1 MNEET
6 IQSGVTIERSDITS
20 LAARDLISALNA
32 ELSCMYP
39 EEGANHFRLDADEVA
54 EGRGAFV
61 IVWRGDKAIG
71 CGAVRRIEAGV
82 GEFKRMYVIPEERGF
97 GIGHL
102 LVAALEAEA
111 RALSLARLVLETGVR
126 QVAAI
131 ALYRRVGF
139 TEIAPWGEY
148 AESPLSMCMAKDL

>member
-1 MNEET
+1 MNEEM
-6 IQSGVTIERSDITS
+6 IQSDVTVKRGDLVSPVAS
-20 LAARDLISALNA
+20 DLIGALNA
-32 ELSCMYP
+32 ELSRMYP

-82 GEFKRMYVIPEERGF
+82 GEFKRMYVIPEERGS

-111 RALSLARLVLETGVR
+111 RALGLARLVLETGIR

-139 TEIAPWGEY
+139 TEISPWGEY
-148 AESPLSMCMAKDL
+148 AGSPLSVCMTKDL